1 MRIDVFFYNLQKDVF
16 LICTNAMQYNAPDTI
31 YFRQVQSNLNSY
43 LIPFHLISVPM
54 FLNLFVISCQAR
66 SIQELAKKNFENLRQ
81 DSDDNEPEPKVVRR
95 GRPPT
100 KNLKKPVGR
109 PSLERAASEFSSDAT
124 LATGGE
130 NAMLLSHDMRKGSLL
145 LDKPGLTDSA
155 SRLNGSRNSDV
166 YASWMA
172 DNKFE
177 RNEEFTGLKRRFAC
191 FLIHLFRLSRIVTM
205 YFLQN

>member
-1 MRIDVFFYNLQKDVF
+1 
-16 LICTNAMQYNAPDTI
+16 MQCSIMPQIQYIFDRSSQISTSVYCPFI
-31 YFRQVQSNLNSY
+31 YFLYVSQ
-43 LIPFHLISVPM
+43 I
-54 FLNLFVISCQAR
+54 FVISCQAR
-66 SIQELAKKNFENLRQ
+66 SIQELAKKDFENLRQ

-130 NAMLLSHDMRKGSLL
+130 NATLLNHDMRKGSLL
-145 LDKPGLTDSA
+145 LDRSGLTDS
-155 SRLNGSRNSDV
+155 SGRLNGSRNNDV
-166 YASWMA
+166 YGSWLA

-177 RNEEFTGLKRRFAC
+177 RNDEYTGLKRIFWS
-191 FLIHLFRLSRIVTM
+191 LICQFKLSRIITM
-205 YFLQN
+205 YFPEKTDGSSPFCFDKYHRFWD